1 MRAMS
6 IKANRL
12 FQTWALHGPSGAG
25 KTTLAATAPK
35 PVVLD
40 SNQGLLSIADIPQL
54 SHVKY
59 VDVRS
64 MENLEEAYDQCS
76 GTAAS
81 KRDDW
86 SKQFSTIVFD
96 HFDDIQGIVLD
107 ELIEKAMEKDDR
119 RDDTVEQREYGIM
132 GNKLRRYLRKFKRV
146 PMHKIL
152 ILGSKTD
159 FDSGQERPSLVGAM
173 QYQLPYL
180 VDHTLYLQVKENG
193 RRVLHLNET
202 EHWYAKTRARWL
214 TPEQRKVVFKPDD
227 FTCLTR
233 LFDLVAAGPK
243 KPTAAVSSTTTD
255 GASATTVPTESA
267 PKARSK
273 QSTKSNASTK

>member
-1 MRAMS
+1 MP

-25 KTTLAATAPK
+25 KTTLCATAPK
-35 PVVLD
+35 PVFLD
-40 SNQGLLSIADIPQL
+40 SNQGLLSIADVPEFG
-54 SHVKY
+54 HVKY

-64 MENLEEAYDQCS
+64 MESLEEAYDQCS
-76 GTAAS
+76 GTTTS
-81 KRDDW
+81 KKDDW

-132 GNKLRRYLRKFKRV
+132 GNKLRRYLRKFKRI

-152 ILGSKTD
+152 ILGSKVD
-159 FDSGQERPSLVGAM
+159 FDSGQERPSLVGAL
-173 QYQLPYL
+173 QHQLPYL
-180 VDHTLYLQVKENG
+180 VDHTMYLQVKENG
-193 RRVLHLNET
+193 KRIIHLNES

-214 TPEQRKVVFKPDD
+214 SPEQRKIVFKPDD
-227 FTCLTR
+227 YTCLTR
-233 LFDLVAAGPK
+233 LFDMVAAGPK
-243 KPTAAVSSTTTD
+243 KPTSGDTTTPTD
-255 GASATTVPTESA
+255 GDTATQKKDADA
-267 PKARSK
+267 PRAQKPKSLK
-273 QSTKSNASTK
+273 STKSTK